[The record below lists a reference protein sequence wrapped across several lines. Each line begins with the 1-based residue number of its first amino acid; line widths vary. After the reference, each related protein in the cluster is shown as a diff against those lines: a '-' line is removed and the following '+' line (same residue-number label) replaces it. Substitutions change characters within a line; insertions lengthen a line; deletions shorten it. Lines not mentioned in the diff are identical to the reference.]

1 MGHSFRFGFK
11 ISELTPVVNGTY
23 NANKEGIKM
32 NYGCHSM
39 IGKIDTVLLKKPE
52 NAFIDQEHLDTHWQA
67 FAYFGPPDYGKTLEE
82 YDAFERIIQDHVPN
96 VHYLPK
102 EESVGLDSIY
112 THDPLK
118 VTRRG
123 AIYFPMGKEL
133 RNGEGTATRRYL
145 ESLDIPTLGVIR
157 SPGKMEGGDVVWLD
171 DETVA
176 IGRGYRTNDEGI
188 RQFRELTQD
197 FIKEYVIVPMPHAGG
212 PEACLHLMSII
223 SLIDSD
229 KACVYSEYMPVFFRE
244 YLIDKGFQL
253 IECGKEEY
261 ELLGSNVLCLAPG
274 VCLMIEGC
282 PKIKADME
290 QAGVTVYTY
299 PGQELSYK
307 GTGGPT
313 CLTCPILR
321 L

>member
-1 MGHSFRFGFK
+1 MR
-11 ISELTPVVNGTY
+11 
-23 NANKEGIKM
+23 
-32 NYGCHSM
+32 YGCHSM
-39 IGKIDTVLLKKPE
+39 VGKIDTVLLKKPE
-52 NAFIDQEHLDTHWQA
+52 DAFVSQENLDAQWKA
-67 FAYFGPPDYGKTLEE
+67 FAYYGAPDYERTLQEFK
-82 YDAFERIIQDHVPN
+82 AFEEIIRTLVPH
-96 VHYLPK
+96 VHYLP
-102 EESVGLDSIY
+102 EAEGAGLDSIY

-118 VTRRG
+118 VTKRG

-133 RNGEGTATRRYL
+133 RGGEGSATRAYL
-145 ESLDIPTLGVIR
+145 ESQGVPTLGLIAP
-157 SPGKMEGGDVVWLD
+157 PGKMEGGDVVWLD
-171 DETVA
+171 DDTVA

-188 RQFRELTQD
+188 RQFKELTKE

-223 SLIDSD
+223 SLVDTR

-244 YLIDKGFQL
+244 YLVGKGFQL

-261 ELLGSNVLCLAPG
+261 DRLGSNVLCLEPG
-274 VCLMIEGC
+274 ICLMIEGC
-282 PKIKADME
+282 PEVKGKME
-290 QAGVTVYTY
+290 QAGIVVHTY

-313 CLTCPILR
+313 CLTCPVCR

>member
-1 MGHSFRFGFK
+1 MQ
-11 ISELTPVVNGTY
+11 
-23 NANKEGIKM
+23 
-32 NYGCHSM
+32 YGCHSM

-52 NAFIDQEHLDTHWQA
+52 DAFIDQEHLNAHWEEFVYYGA
-67 FAYFGPPDYGKTLEE
+67 PDYKKTLEE
-82 YDAFERIIQDHVPN
+82 FKAFEEIIRMHVPN

-102 EESVGLDSIY
+102 AEGVGLDSIY

-118 VTRRG
+118 VTKKG
-123 AIYFPMGKEL
+123 AIYFPMGKVL
-133 RNGEGTATRRYL
+133 RGGEGSATRAFL
-145 ESLDIPTLGVIR
+145 EAHDVPTLGVIR
-157 SPGKMEGGDVVWLD
+157 APGKMEGGDVVWLD

-188 RQFRELTQD
+188 RQFQELTRD
-197 FIKEYVIVPMPHAGG
+197 FIKNYIIVPMPHAGG

-223 SLIDSD
+223 SLIDTN

-244 YLIDKGFQL
+244 YLIEKGFQL

-261 ELLGSNVLCLAPG
+261 DALGSNVLCLAPG
-274 VCLMIEGC
+274 VCIMIEGC
-282 PKIKADME
+282 PEVKEKME

-299 PGQELSYK
+299 PGQELSFK

-313 CLTCPILR
+313 CLTCPVCR